1 MRNSLNKL
9 LVMKLFFASCLGFLL
24 LSCTDAKKK
33 DAEVDKNPTVI
44 TRYDKSLVIAY
55 YHQDSLKER
64 FDYYKK
70 EDQVITRKQKMF
82 EAEMKRRGK
91 ELEDYVRRNDEKAR
105 NGLLSQNEI
114 MQIQQKAQTMEQELM
129 QYQQAQAAKIEEESV
144 KKLEAI
150 TKKIETLGKMYSEKN
165 NIDILLIHG
174 AGGQLNFINEKMNV
188 TSDFIRFLNENQA
201 NNFNCSMSAGMK
213 TSAKN

>member
-1 MRNSLNKL
+1 MKL
-9 LVMKLFFASCLGFLL
+9 LYASCLGFLL
-24 LSCTDAKKK
+24 LSCNDAKKK
-33 DAEVDKNPTVI
+33 DSAADKSPTVI

-70 EDQVITRKQKMF
+70 EDQVITRKQKLF

-114 MQIQQKAQTMEQELM
+114 MQIQQKAQSMEQELM

-201 NNFNCSMSAGMK
+201 NIEK
-213 TSAKN
+213 DLK

>member
-1 MRNSLNKL
+1 
-9 LVMKLFFASCLGFLL
+9 MKLFFASCLGFLL
-24 LSCTDAKKK
+24 LSCNDAKKK
-33 DAEVDKNPTVI
+33 DAEADKTPTVI

-201 NNFNCSMSAGMK
+201 SIEK
-213 TSAKN
+213 DLK

>member
-1 MRNSLNKL
+1 MRVLYLVLVGVLLQSCSNKET
-9 LVMKLFFASCLGFLL
+9 KQNPA
-24 LSCTDAKKK
+24 
-33 DAEVDKNPTVI
+33 DKNPTVI
-44 TRYDKSLVIAY
+44 TRYDKNLVIAY

-70 EDQVITRKQKMF
+70 EDQVITRKQKLF
-82 EAEMKRRGK
+82 ESEMKRRGK

-114 MQIQQKAQTMEQELM
+114 MQIQQKAQIMEQELM
-129 QYQQAQAAKIEEESV
+129 QYQQTQAAKIEEESV

-165 NIDILLIHG
+165 HIDILLIHG

-188 TSDFIRFLNENQA
+188 TADFIRFLNENQA
-201 NNFNCSMSAGMK
+201 SIEK
-213 TSAKN
+213 DLK

>member
-1 MRNSLNKL
+1 
-9 LVMKLFFASCLGFLL
+9 MKLFFASCLGFLL
-24 LSCTDAKKK
+24 LSCNDAKKK
-33 DAEVDKNPTVI
+33 DAEADKNPTVI

-70 EDQVITRKQKMF
+70 EDQVITRKQKTF

-114 MQIQQKAQTMEQELM
+114 MQIQQKAQSMEQELM

-201 NNFNCSMSAGMK
+201 NIEK
-213 TSAKN
+213 DLK

>member
-1 MRNSLNKL
+1 MRLFYL
-9 LVMKLFFASCLGFLL
+9 LVAGLL
-24 LSCTDAKKK
+24 LQSCGNKEAREDQA
-33 DAEVDKNPTVI
+33 DKNPTVI

-201 NNFNCSMSAGMK
+201 NIEK
-213 TSAKN
+213 DLK

>member
-1 MRNSLNKL
+1 
-9 LVMKLFFASCLGFLL
+9 MKLFYASCLGFLL
-24 LSCTDAKKK
+24 LSCNDAKKK
-33 DAEVDKNPTVI
+33 DSAADKSPTVI

-201 NNFNCSMSAGMK
+201 NIEK
-213 TSAKN
+213 DLK

>member
-24 LSCTDAKKK
+24 LSCNDAKKK
-33 DAEVDKNPTVI
+33 DSAADKSPTVI

-70 EDQVITRKQKMF
+70 EDQVITRKQKLF

-129 QYQQAQAAKIEEESV
+129 QYQQAQSAKIEEESV

-201 NNFNCSMSAGMK
+201 NIEK
-213 TSAKN
+213 DLK

>member
-1 MRNSLNKL
+1 
-9 LVMKLFFASCLGFLL
+9 MKLFFASCLGFLL
-24 LSCTDAKKK
+24 LSCNDAKKK
-33 DAEVDKNPTVI
+33 DSAADKSPTVI

-70 EDQVITRKQKMF
+70 EDQVITRKQKLF

-114 MQIQQKAQTMEQELM
+114 MQIQQKAQSMEQELM
-129 QYQQAQAAKIEEESV
+129 QYQQTQAAKIEEESV

-201 NNFNCSMSAGMK
+201 NIEK
-213 TSAKN
+213 DLK

>member
-1 MRNSLNKL
+1 
-9 LVMKLFFASCLGFLL
+9 MKLFYASCLGFLL
-24 LSCTDAKKK
+24 LSCNDAKKK
-33 DAEVDKNPTVI
+33 DAEADKNPTVI

-55 YHQDSLKER
+55 YHQDSLKEG

-70 EDQVITRKQKMF
+70 EDQVITRKQKTF

-129 QYQQAQAAKIEEESV
+129 QYQQTQAAKIEEESV

-201 NNFNCSMSAGMK
+201 NIEK
-213 TSAKN
+213 DLK

>member
-1 MRNSLNKL
+1 
-9 LVMKLFFASCLGFLL
+9 MKLFFASCLGFLL
-24 LSCTDAKKK
+24 LSCNDAKKK
-33 DAEVDKNPTVI
+33 DAEADKNPTVI

-70 EDQVITRKQKMF
+70 EDQVITRKQKLF

-201 NNFNCSMSAGMK
+201 NIEK
-213 TSAKN
+213 DLK

>member
-1 MRNSLNKL
+1 
-9 LVMKLFFASCLGFLL
+9 MKLFFASCLGFLL
-24 LSCTDAKKK
+24 LSCNDAKKK
-33 DAEVDKNPTVI
+33 DSAADKNPTVI

-114 MQIQQKAQTMEQELM
+114 MQIQQKAQSMEQELM

-201 NNFNCSMSAGMK
+201 NIEK
-213 TSAKN
+213 DLK

>member
-9 LVMKLFFASCLGFLL
+9 LVMKLFYASCLGFLL
-24 LSCTDAKKK
+24 LSCNDAKKK
-33 DAEVDKNPTVI
+33 DAEADKSPTVI

-70 EDQVITRKQKMF
+70 EDQVITRKQKLF

-91 ELEDYVRRNDEKAR
+91 ELEEYVRRNDEKAR

-114 MQIQQKAQTMEQELM
+114 MQIQQKAQSMEQELM

-201 NNFNCSMSAGMK
+201 NIEK
-213 TSAKN
+213 DLK

>member
-1 MRNSLNKL
+1 MRLFFL
-9 LVMKLFFASCLGFLL
+9 LVAGLL
-24 LSCTDAKKK
+24 LQSCGNKEDKADK
-33 DAEVDKNPTVI
+33 ADKNPTVI

-129 QYQQAQAAKIEEESV
+129 QYQQSQAAKIEEESV

-150 TKKIETLGKMYSEKN
+150 TKKIETLGKMYCEKN

-188 TSDFIRFLNENQA
+188 TSDFIRFLNDNQA
-201 NNFNCSMSAGMK
+201 SIEK
-213 TSAKN
+213 DLK

>member
-1 MRNSLNKL
+1 MRLFFL
-9 LVMKLFFASCLGFLL
+9 LVAGLL
-24 LSCTDAKKK
+24 LQSCGNKEDKADK
-33 DAEVDKNPTVI
+33 ADKNPTVI
-44 TRYDKSLVIAY
+44 TRYDKSLVIAF

-129 QYQQAQAAKIEEESV
+129 QYQQSQAAKIEEESV
-144 KKLEAI
+144 KKLEVI
-150 TKKIETLGKMYSEKN
+150 TKKIETLGKMYCEKN

-188 TSDFIRFLNENQA
+188 TSDFIRFLNDNQA
-201 NNFNCSMSAGMK
+201 SIEK
-213 TSAKN
+213 DLK

>member
-1 MRNSLNKL
+1 
-9 LVMKLFFASCLGFLL
+9 MKLFFASCLGFLL
-24 LSCTDAKKK
+24 LSCNDAKKK
-33 DAEVDKNPTVI
+33 DSAADKSPTVI

-201 NNFNCSMSAGMK
+201 NIEK
-213 TSAKN
+213 DLK

>member
-1 MRNSLNKL
+1 MVMRVFY
-9 LVMKLFFASCLGFLL
+9 LVMVGVLLQSC
-24 LSCTDAKKK
+24 SNKETKQNPA
-33 DAEVDKNPTVI
+33 DKNPTVI
-44 TRYDKSLVIAY
+44 TRYDKNLVIAY

-70 EDQVITRKQKMF
+70 EDQVITRKQKLF
-82 EAEMKRRGK
+82 ESEMKRRGK

-114 MQIQQKAQTMEQELM
+114 MQIQQKAQIMEQELM
-129 QYQQAQAAKIEEESV
+129 QYQQTQAAKIEEESV

-150 TKKIETLGKMYSEKN
+150 TNKIETLGKMYSEKN
-165 NIDILLIHG
+165 HIDILLIHG

-188 TSDFIRFLNENQA
+188 TADFIRFLNENQA
-201 NNFNCSMSAGMK
+201 SIEK
-213 TSAKN
+213 DLK

>member
-24 LSCTDAKKK
+24 LSCNDAKKK
-33 DAEVDKNPTVI
+33 DSAADKNPTVI

-114 MQIQQKAQTMEQELM
+114 MQIQQKAQSMEQELM

-201 NNFNCSMSAGMK
+201 NIEK
-213 TSAKN
+213 DLK

>member
-1 MRNSLNKL
+1 
-9 LVMKLFFASCLGFLL
+9 MKLFYASCLGFLL
-24 LSCTDAKKK
+24 LSCNDAKDKDSKAYKK
-33 DAEVDKNPTVI
+33 PTVI

-55 YHQDSLKER
+55 YHQDSLKEQ

-70 EDQVITRKQKMF
+70 EDQVITRKQKLF

-114 MQIQQKAQTMEQELM
+114 MQIQQKAQSMEQELM
-129 QYQQAQAAKIEEESV
+129 QYQQTQASKIEEESV

-201 NNFNCSMSAGMK
+201 SIEK
-213 TSAKN
+213 DLK

>member
-1 MRNSLNKL
+1 
-9 LVMKLFFASCLGFLL
+9 
-24 LSCTDAKKK
+24 
-33 DAEVDKNPTVI
+33 
-44 TRYDKSLVIAY
+44 
-55 YHQDSLKER
+55 
-64 FDYYKK
+64 
-70 EDQVITRKQKMF
+70 VITRKQKLF

-114 MQIQQKAQTMEQELM
+114 MQIQQKAQSMEQELM

-201 NNFNCSMSAGMK
+201 NIEK
-213 TSAKN
+213 DLK

>member
-1 MRNSLNKL
+1 
-9 LVMKLFFASCLGFLL
+9 MKLFFASCLGFLL

-114 MQIQQKAQTMEQELM
+114 MQIQQKAQSMEQELM
-129 QYQQAQAAKIEEESV
+129 QYQQTQAAKIEEESV

-188 TSDFIRFLNENQA
+188 TSDFIRFLNDNQA
-201 NNFNCSMSAGMK
+201 SIEK
-213 TSAKN
+213 DLK

>member
-9 LVMKLFFASCLGFLL
+9 LVMKLFYASCLGFLL
-24 LSCTDAKKK
+24 LSCNDAKKK
-33 DAEVDKNPTVI
+33 DAEADKNPTVI

-55 YHQDSLKER
+55 YHQDSLKEG

-70 EDQVITRKQKMF
+70 EDQVITRKQKTF

-201 NNFNCSMSAGMK
+201 NIEK
-213 TSAKN
+213 DLK

>member
-1 MRNSLNKL
+1 MRLFYL
-9 LVMKLFFASCLGFLL
+9 LVAGLL
-24 LSCTDAKKK
+24 LQSCGNKEVKEDQ
-33 DAEVDKNPTVI
+33 VDKNPTVI

-114 MQIQQKAQTMEQELM
+114 MQIQQKAQSRQMFSCWE
-129 QYQQAQAAKIEEESV
+129 
-144 KKLEAI
+144 
-150 TKKIETLGKMYSEKN
+150 
-165 NIDILLIHG
+165 
-174 AGGQLNFINEKMNV
+174 
-188 TSDFIRFLNENQA
+188 
-201 NNFNCSMSAGMK
+201 
-213 TSAKN
+213 

>member
-24 LSCTDAKKK
+24 LSCNDAKKK
-33 DAEVDKNPTVI
+33 DSAADKSPTVI

-70 EDQVITRKQKMF
+70 EDQVITRKQKLF

-114 MQIQQKAQTMEQELM
+114 MQIQQKAQSMEQELM

-201 NNFNCSMSAGMK
+201 NIEK
-213 TSAKN
+213 DLK

>member
-1 MRNSLNKL
+1 
-9 LVMKLFFASCLGFLL
+9 MKLFFASCLGFLL
-24 LSCTDAKKK
+24 LSCNDAKKK
-33 DAEVDKNPTVI
+33 DSAADKSQTVI

-70 EDQVITRKQKMF
+70 EDQVITRKQKLF

-114 MQIQQKAQTMEQELM
+114 MQIQQKAQSMEQELM
-129 QYQQAQAAKIEEESV
+129 QYQQTQAAKIEEESV

-201 NNFNCSMSAGMK
+201 SIEK
-213 TSAKN
+213 DLK

>member
-24 LSCTDAKKK
+24 LSCNDAKKK
-33 DAEVDKNPTVI
+33 DAEADKTPTVI

-129 QYQQAQAAKIEEESV
+129 QYQQVQAAKIEEESV

-201 NNFNCSMSAGMK
+201 SIEK
-213 TSAKN
+213 DLK

>member
-24 LSCTDAKKK
+24 LSCNDAKKK
-33 DAEVDKNPTVI
+33 DAEADKNPTVI

-114 MQIQQKAQTMEQELM
+114 MQIQQKAQSMEQELM

-201 NNFNCSMSAGMK
+201 NIEK
-213 TSAKN
+213 DLK

>member
-1 MRNSLNKL
+1 MPLNSYIKFMVMRVFYSVMVCVL
-9 LVMKLFFASCLGFLL
+9 LQSC
-24 LSCTDAKKK
+24 SSKEAK
-33 DAEVDKNPTVI
+33 ENPTNKNPTVI

-70 EDQVITRKQKMF
+70 EDQVITRKQKLF

-91 ELEDYVRRNDEKAR
+91 ELEDYVRRNDDKAR

-129 QYQQAQAAKIEEESV
+129 QYQQFQAAKIEEESG

-165 NIDILLIHG
+165 HIDILLIHG
-174 AGGQLNFINEKMNV
+174 AGGQLNFINETMNV

-201 NNFNCSMSAGMK
+201 SIEK
-213 TSAKN
+213 DLK

>member
-1 MRNSLNKL
+1 
-9 LVMKLFFASCLGFLL
+9 MKLFYASCLGFLL
-24 LSCTDAKKK
+24 LSCNDAKKK
-33 DAEVDKNPTVI
+33 DAEADKNPTVI

-55 YHQDSLKER
+55 YHQDSLKEG

-70 EDQVITRKQKMF
+70 EDQVITRKQKTF

-201 NNFNCSMSAGMK
+201 NIEK
-213 TSAKN
+213 DLK

>member
-1 MRNSLNKL
+1 MRLFYL
-9 LVMKLFFASCLGFLL
+9 LVAGLL
-24 LSCTDAKKK
+24 LQSCGNKEVKEDQ
-33 DAEVDKNPTVI
+33 VDKNPTVI

-188 TSDFIRFLNENQA
+188 TSDFIRFLNDNQA
-201 NNFNCSMSAGMK
+201 SIEK
-213 TSAKN
+213 DLK

>member
-1 MRNSLNKL
+1 MQLSSYLKFIVMRLFYL
-9 LVMKLFFASCLGFLL
+9 LVAGLL
-24 LSCTDAKKK
+24 LQSCGNKEVKEDQ
-33 DAEVDKNPTVI
+33 VDKNPTVI

-188 TSDFIRFLNENQA
+188 TSDFIRFLNDNQA
-201 NNFNCSMSAGMK
+201 SIEK
-213 TSAKN
+213 DLK

>member
-1 MRNSLNKL
+1 
-9 LVMKLFFASCLGFLL
+9 MKLFYASCLGFLL
-24 LSCTDAKKK
+24 LSCNDAKKK
-33 DAEVDKNPTVI
+33 DAEADKNPTVI

-70 EDQVITRKQKMF
+70 EDQVITRKQKLF

-129 QYQQAQAAKIEEESV
+129 QYQQTQAAKIEEESV

-201 NNFNCSMSAGMK
+201 NIEK
-213 TSAKN
+213 DLK

>member
-1 MRNSLNKL
+1 
-9 LVMKLFFASCLGFLL
+9 MKLFYASCLGFLL
-24 LSCTDAKKK
+24 LSCNDAKKK
-33 DAEVDKNPTVI
+33 DAEADKNPTVI

-70 EDQVITRKQKMF
+70 EDQVITRKQKLF

-201 NNFNCSMSAGMK
+201 NIEK
-213 TSAKN
+213 DLK

>member
-1 MRNSLNKL
+1 
-9 LVMKLFFASCLGFLL
+9 MKLFYASCLGFLL
-24 LSCTDAKKK
+24 LSCNDAKKK
-33 DAEVDKNPTVI
+33 DAEADKSPTVI

-70 EDQVITRKQKMF
+70 EDQVITRKQKLF

-114 MQIQQKAQTMEQELM
+114 MQIQQKAQSMEQELM
-129 QYQQAQAAKIEEESV
+129 QYQQTQAAKIEEESV

-201 NNFNCSMSAGMK
+201 NIEK
-213 TSAKN
+213 DLK

>member
-1 MRNSLNKL
+1 
-9 LVMKLFFASCLGFLL
+9 MKLFFASCLGFLL
-24 LSCTDAKKK
+24 ISCNDAKKK
-33 DAEVDKNPTVI
+33 DSAVDKSPTVI

-70 EDQVITRKQKMF
+70 EDQVITRKQKLF

-114 MQIQQKAQTMEQELM
+114 MQIQQKAQSMEQELM

-201 NNFNCSMSAGMK
+201 NIEK
-213 TSAKN
+213 DLK

>member
-1 MRNSLNKL
+1 MRVYYL
-9 LVMKLFFASCLGFLL
+9 LVLGLL
-24 LSCTDAKKK
+24 LQSCDEKKTNEK
-33 DAEVDKNPTVI
+33 NEADKSPTII
-44 TRYDKSLVIAY
+44 TRYDKNLVIAF
-55 YHQDSLKER
+55 YHQDSLKEN
-64 FDYYKK
+64 FEYYKK
-70 EDQVITRKQKMF
+70 EDQVITRKQKLF
-82 EAEMKRRGK
+82 ESEMKRRGK

-129 QYQQAQAAKIEEESV
+129 QYQQIQASKIEEESV

-150 TKKIETLGKMYSEKN
+150 TKKIETLGKMYCEKN

-201 NNFNCSMSAGMK
+201 SIEK
-213 TSAKN
+213 DLK

>member
-1 MRNSLNKL
+1 
-9 LVMKLFFASCLGFLL
+9 MKLIVASCLGFIL
-24 LSCTDAKKK
+24 LSCSEATKKGTETDKS
-33 DAEVDKNPTVI
+33 PTI
-44 TRYDKSLVIAY
+44 ISRYDKSLVIAY

-70 EDQVITRKQKMF
+70 EDQVITKKQKMF

-129 QYQQAQAAKIEEESV
+129 QYQQIQAAKIEEESV

-150 TKKIETLGKMYSEKN
+150 TKKIEILGKMYSEKN

-201 NNFNCSMSAGMK
+201 SIEK
-213 TSAKN
+213 DLK